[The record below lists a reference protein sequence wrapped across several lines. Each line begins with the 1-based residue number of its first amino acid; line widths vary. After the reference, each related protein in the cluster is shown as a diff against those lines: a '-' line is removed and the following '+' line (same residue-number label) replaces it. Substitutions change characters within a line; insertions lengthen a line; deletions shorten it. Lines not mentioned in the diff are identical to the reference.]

1 MKAQLSLYNELN
13 TKSLNELKEGET
25 AVIVKVRGQ
34 SNFRKRILEMGF
46 VAGSKIRVVKKAP
59 LQDPIEY
66 ELMGYHVS
74 LRRNESKLI
83 EVTPVENVK
92 YDQVDFGD
100 IVDVQSNRNSD
111 SNSNS
116 KTIKVAFVGN
126 PNCGKTSIF
135 NYATGKKEKVGN
147 YGGVTVDIKTAKID
161 WNGFHLEITDL
172 PGTYSLSDYTSE
184 ETYVREFIFN
194 NKPDVIINVVDAT
207 NLERNL
213 YLTIQLIE
221 MNQPVVMALNMY
233 DDLEKSQVNFNYHQL
248 AEMIGIPIVPTVGNR
263 GKGLDEL
270 FQTVI
275 EVNNGKNPYSRN
287 IKILF
292 NKDIED
298 SISVIENYIRN
309 NKVNKTLYPNRLVAL
324 KLLENNKQILEN
336 VLNRVPQD
344 LEAIVNKERNKLKKH
359 YNEDIETL
367 IANLRYG
374 FIRGALHET
383 TKKTV
388 KIVANPYWIDNI
400 LTHKFWGFPIFLFL
414 MWLTFQTTFTIG
426 SYPMDW
432 IDEGVGVMTEFVG
445 NLLGEGALRDLI
457 TDGIIGGVG
466 SVIVFLPNILILF
479 FFISFMEDT
488 GYMARAAFL
497 MDRLMHKIGLHG
509 KSFIPLLMGFG
520 CNVPAV
526 MATRTL
532 ENRKDRILTMLII
545 PFMSCSA
552 RLPVFVL
559 FISAFFVAYQGLVLL
574 SIYLIGILL
583 AIIVAIIFKNTF
595 FKGQDQPFVMELPPY
610 RMPTLR
616 NVSIHMWD
624 KAVQYLKKMGT
635 FILVASIIIWAL
647 GYFPRNINY
656 SVNYDAKITKIQE
669 NPTISEEEKAQLVSN
684 LETDKETERLQK
696 SYIGQLGHFIQPA
709 IEPIG
714 WDWKIGVS
722 ILTGLAAK
730 EIIVSTMGVLY
741 HSNIENDNTFNLQN
755 KLREQTH
762 SVGARKG
769 EKVFNPLVA
778 YSLMLFILIYFPCV
792 AVIAAINREA
802 NWKWAVFTM
811 IYTTFLAYIV
821 SLLTFQIGKF
831 FI

>member
-1 MKAQLSLYNELN
+1 MKTHIFLHNEN
-13 TKSLNELKEGET
+13 QTKTLNELRVGES
-25 AVIVKVRGQ
+25 AIIVKVHGH
-34 SNFRKRILEMGF
+34 SEFRKRILEMGF
-46 VAGSKIRVVKKAP
+46 VAGSKISVVKKAP
-59 LQDPIEY
+59 MHDPIEY

-74 LRRNESKLI
+74 LRRKESKLI
-83 EVTPVENVK
+83 EVTSQDNIKFEEL
-92 YDQVDFGD
+92 DFGE
-100 IVDVQSNRNSD
+100 IVNILPANKESNNND
-111 SNSNS
+111 
-116 KTIKVAFVGN
+116 TIKIALVGN
-126 PNCGKTSIF
+126 PNSGKTSIF
-135 NYATGKKEKVGN
+135 NFITGKKEKVGN
-147 YGGVTVDIKTAKID
+147 YSGVTVDIKTAKID
-161 WNGFHLEITDL
+161 WNDYHLQITDL

-194 NKPDVIINVVDAT
+194 NKPDVIINIVDAT

-213 YLTIQLIE
+213 YLTTQLIE
-221 MNQPVVMALNMY
+221 MNQPVVIALNMF
-233 DDLEKSQVNFNYHQL
+233 DELEKNQTKFNYNQL
-248 AEMIGIPIVPTVGNR
+248 SEMIGIPIVPTVGNR
-263 GKGLDEL
+263 GRGLDEL
-270 FQTVI
+270 FHCV
-275 EVNNGKNPYSRN
+275 VDVYKGRNPNSRN
-287 IKILF
+287 VKILF
-292 NKDIED
+292 NNDFEE
-298 SISVIENYIRN
+298 SINLIENYLRN
-309 NKVNKTLYPNRLVAL
+309 SKLNHTRYPNRFLAI
-324 KLLENNKQILEN
+324 KLLEDNTKVIEQVIKQIPPELDKLVE
-336 VLNRVPQD
+336 
-344 LEAIVNKERNKLKKH
+344 KERNKLTKH
-359 YNEDIETL
+359 YDQDIESF

-383 TKKTV
+383 IKKSN
-388 KIVANPYWIDNI
+388 KIEVNPYWVDNL
-400 LTHKFWGFPIFLFL
+400 LTHKFWGFPIFLFF
-414 MWLTFQTTFTIG
+414 MWLTFQTTFSLG
-426 SYPMDW
+426 SYPMDI
-432 IDEGVGVMTEFVG
+432 IDSGVNELSEAVSNLIGEGV
-445 NLLGEGALRDLI
+445 LRDLLV
-457 TDGIIGGVG
+457 DGIIGGVG
-466 SVIVFLPNILILF
+466 AVIVFLPNILILF

-552 RLPVFVL
+552 RLPVYVL

-583 AIIVAIIFKNTF
+583 AVMVAMLFKNTL

-610 RMPTLR
+610 RIPTIR

-635 FILVASIIIWAL
+635 FILIASIIIWAL
-647 GYFPRNINY
+647 GYYPKNINF
-656 SVNYDAKITKIQE
+656 SVDYDKKIKEVQNNQNLTEE
-669 NPTISEEEKAQLVSN
+669 NKAQLIQN
-684 LETDKETERLQK
+684 LELDKETEKMEK

-709 IEPIG
+709 IEPMG

-722 ILTGLAAK
+722 IITGLAAK

-741 HSNIENDNTFNLQN
+741 HSNIEDDNTFNLQS
-755 KLREQTH
+755 KLKEQTH
-762 SVGARKG
+762 SVGKYKG
-769 EKVFNPLVA
+769 QLVFNPLVA

-811 IYTTFLAYIV
+811 TYTTLLAYFV
-821 SLLTFQIGKF
+821 AFVVYQIGNL